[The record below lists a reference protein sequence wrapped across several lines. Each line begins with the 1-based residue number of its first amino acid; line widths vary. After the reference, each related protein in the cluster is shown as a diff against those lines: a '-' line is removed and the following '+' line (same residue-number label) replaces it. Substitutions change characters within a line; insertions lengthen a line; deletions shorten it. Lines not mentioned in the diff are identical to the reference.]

1 MKLSF
6 FLVSILAINP
16 LSADD
21 LDDLLA
27 PTNSDVKLVD
37 DSAVEAWNGVVD
49 AFRRNDLVK
58 AKELGD
64 AFLAGSFKTSPY
76 QVLGVQVMLSLA
88 NSEDPSVTQDLG
100 LTVEMKRLMAE
111 RDALRVKYAN
121 LQRVIQE
128 SEAKINKLTLNRTQ
142 AVQAG
147 TQAYRECAAASQ
159 QIQLASAEME
169 RMKPEIE
176 QNKIAV
182 GNVEVGTNENLKSD
196 TLKLL
201 DMLIEADEIEAAF
214 AISNVFIRVA
224 GSDLDIAKKQQDVIR
239 LREDQKKAGK
249 IVAAIAAQIEPLAA
263 AGKGEEANTMLET
276 MIAKVETSSQSDSIK
291 RMTIA
296 KLKVLAITVAS
307 AMRTEG
313 RENLT
318 TAANTDEIVA
328 RLTVLEGR
336 LEKAQETLGTLI
348 RTIEGFAEYTGV
360 ASTENDREKQSAS
373 LREKVKLGEVSR
385 EKVDNIVKAKADHIG
400 ILKEVEILEAEA
412 TGLSAVQKGR
422 LANLRASAETALEL
436 IQEVAQ

>member
-1 MKLSF
+1 MDFCSPQIMRYSRTISLTDSSYQDQFLYHLNPFGQPPPTTMNKPSYPFLRNLKLSF

-37 DSAVEAWNGVVD
+37 ESAVEAWNGVVD

-182 GNVEVGTNENLKSD
+182 GNVEVGTNENLKAD

-239 LREDQKKAGK
+239 LRALMEKASNIASVIESKQK
-249 IVAAIAAQIEPLAA
+249 PLVETKMFWEALSI
-263 AGKGEEANTMLET
+263 GEQSL
-276 MIAKVETSSQSDSIK
+276 AKVENAGNDELTRMVTKKIAIDPMAIK
-291 RMTIA
+291 KNIA
-296 KLKVLAITVAS
+296 KAESESKALSELARIDA
-307 AMRTEG
+307 
-313 RENLT
+313 
-318 TAANTDEIVA
+318 
-328 RLTVLEGR
+328 
-336 LEKAQETLGTLI
+336 
-348 RTIEGFAEYTGV
+348 
-360 ASTENDREKQSAS
+360 
-373 LREKVKLGEVSR
+373 
-385 EKVDNIVKAKADHIG
+385 VKAKMQ
-400 ILKEVEILEAEA
+400 LKDFQTRYPDYPEMRAIMLAIEGERAAE
-412 TGLSAVQKGR
+412 LKS
-422 LANLRASAETALEL
+422 E
-436 IQEVAQ
+436 